1 VVVVATVTI
10 TTTSVEP
17 AARYVHSASPLAI
30 VDRSLMGPGPDG
42 SIGGVY
48 LRSHQILRVVVVLRC
63 ILVAVGDV
71 YRTRT
76 GRGYPWR
83 RCDRLAPCCLEFGGR
98 VSGYVKAVTANEH
111 VQGRRSGAAGE
122 QVSVLLIADPGEP
135 AAIAEYIAEYLP
147 ERLRGSDRL
156 ARRWTTCVRRKPYL
170 PDEQAD
176 FADVIDT
183 VDPSSE
189 EEDVV
194 VYLTDLPRRED
205 TLPVVAD
212 VSDDH
217 KFALISVAGV
227 GGVHVERRVRT
238 VTELAIARVLG
249 EPVLGPGAARR
260 FPSAQTE
267 DGVRYFAPSGLRR
280 LRLLS
285 GMVRANR
292 PWRLVTGLSKV
303 LVGAFATGA
312 IALATNT
319 IWLFADTMGPWR
331 MGAATVLSI
340 AAMILWLIL
349 EHELWER
356 PESPTERDRS
366 VLYNT
371 ATVVTLVIG
380 VVVLYVALFG
390 LLLFTASLTLPPELL
405 SRVLGHGVNLADYL
419 TLAWL
424 LASIATIGGAL
435 GSGLEDDAAV
445 KEAAYGVRQ
454 RQRIEE
460 TRQSSNE
467 AR

>member
-1 VVVVATVTI
+1 MQGLPDESGRVGQLRRRRSGLWSCVGG
-10 TTTSVEP
+10 
-17 AARYVHSASPLAI
+17 AAW
-30 VDRSLMGPGPDG
+30 
-42 SIGGVY
+42 
-48 LRSHQILRVVVVLRC
+48 
-63 ILVAVGDV
+63 VAVVGV

-76 GRGYPWR
+76 GNGYPGGAV
-83 RCDRLAPCCLEFGGR
+83 DRLAPHCLEFGFR
-98 VSGYVKAVTANEH
+98 PSGYARAVKANEH
-111 VQGRRSGAAGE
+111 VQAGRPGAAGE

-135 AAIAEYIAEYLP
+135 AALAERIAESLP
-147 ERLRGSDRL
+147 ERLRSPDRDE
-156 ARRWTTCVRRKPYL
+156 RRWTTSVRPKPYL

-189 EEDVV
+189 AEDIV

-212 VSDDH
+212 VSADH

-227 GGVHVERRVRT
+227 GGLRIERRVRA

-249 EPVLGPGAARR
+249 EPDLNPGAARR
-260 FPSAQTE
+260 FPSAQIQ
-267 DGVRYFAPSGLRR
+267 GGIRYFAPSGLRR

-340 AAMILWLIL
+340 VAMILWLIL
-349 EHELWER
+349 DHELWER
-356 PESPTERDRS
+356 PTSPDERDRS

-380 VVVLYVALFG
+380 VIVLHVALFG
-390 LLLFTASLTLPPELL
+390 LLLFTACLTLPPGT
-405 SRVLGHGVNLADYL
+405 VLPC
-419 TLAWL
+419 
-424 LASIATIGGAL
+424 SGARGDL
-435 GSGLEDDAAV
+435 C
-445 KEAAYGVRQ
+445 
-454 RQRIEE
+454 
-460 TRQSSNE
+460 
-467 AR
+467 